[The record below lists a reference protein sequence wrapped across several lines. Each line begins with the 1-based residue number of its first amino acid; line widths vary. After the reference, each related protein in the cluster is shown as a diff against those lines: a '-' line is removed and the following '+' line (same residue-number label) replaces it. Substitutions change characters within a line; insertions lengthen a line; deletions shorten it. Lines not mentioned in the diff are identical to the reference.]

1 MYIQRISIYLW
12 IVYLSICFLS
22 SIFQLQCNPSIL
34 ANIYMISKL
43 KKKPMKDIMI
53 DAWECNFS
61 LFYELT
67 YDRPTD
73 LYINSYYQTA
83 QYTFI

>member
-1 MYIQRISIYLW
+1 
-12 IVYLSICFLS
+12 
-22 SIFQLQCNPSIL
+22 
-34 ANIYMISKL
+34 
-43 KKKPMKDIMI
+43 MI